1 VPVSPLSLLNASAWQ
16 TQRVITGVMGVGLL
30 VLGVM
35 LGGCSARGSEP
46 QKMSEPQEIEAAP
59 SPPGAAPVNP
69 IPPVRNPKNLAAIG
83 PCLLFTPVQLET
95 NRIDQPGRPKD
106 VLGSSGCEWGDRA
119 RTRTIAVFVDIGND
133 VLGNVYAQR
142 DSLPVFELTQVAG
155 YPAIRTQ
162 DNVDGTCY
170 FRVATAEAQTLI
182 LRFTSLR
189 QRREEACGPAK
200 ALAETV
206 IGNLPPLAVSSPPA

>member
-1 VPVSPLSLLNASAWQ
+1 
-16 TQRVITGVMGVGLL
+16 
-30 VLGVM
+30 VLILAAV
-35 LGGCSARGSEP
+35 LGGCSAGGG
-46 QKMSEPQEIEAAP
+46 EPQEIA
-59 SPPGAAPVNP
+59 AAPVLPSSAPANP
-69 IPPVRNPKNLAAIG
+69 IPPVRHPKNLTAIG
-83 PCLLFTPVQLET
+83 PCLLFTPAQLDA
-95 NRIDQPGRPKD
+95 NRIDQPGRPRD

-155 YPAIRTQ
+155 HPAIRTQ
-162 DNVDGTCY
+162 DNVDSTCY
-170 FRVATAEAQTLI
+170 FRVAAAEAQTLI